1 MKKTFTLKDIRI
13 TQANRDVLEGHVEKL
28 KQLIQ
33 KHGYIKSLPIIVD
46 PDGCIIDGQHRY
58 LACKELKVEPTIVVE
73 EDDFH
78 NLVPVINANQ
88 KKWSFADFVK
98 YYSNRGLE
106 HFVILEQ
113 VCKAKGLS
121 PSIVYAII
129 YGKMEKQG
137 IRKHGRM
144 TKDHPLKDGTFK
156 FPDTSEKGLKKLE
169 RKIDNILN
177 LIHILQLP
185 RTDRLV
191 LAITRLAQ
199 NPNFSFETMEKKIE
213 YQRSRIFRC
222 TTIAEYTAMLTSI
235 YNYKNAKKI

>member
-1 MKKTFTLKDIRI
+1 MEKTFTLKDIRI
-13 TQANRDVLEGHVEKL
+13 TQANRDILEGHVEKL

-33 KHGYIKSLPIIVD
+33 KYGYIKSLPIIVD

-58 LACKELKVEPTIVVE
+58 LACKELKIEPTIVVE
-73 EDDFH
+73 KDNLH
-78 NLVPVINANQ
+78 TLVPVINANQ
-88 KKWSFADFVK
+88 KKWNLADFVK

-106 HFVILEQ
+106 HYIILEQ

-121 PSIVYAII
+121 PSLVYAIV
-129 YGKMEKQG
+129 YGKTEKQG

-144 TKDHPLKDGTFK
+144 IKDHPLKDGTFK
-156 FPDTSEKGLKKLE
+156 FPDTSEKGLKKME
-169 RKIDNILN
+169 RKIDAILN

-222 TTIAEYTAMLTSI
+222 TTIVEYTAMLTSI
-235 YNYKNAKKI
+235 YNYKNTKKI